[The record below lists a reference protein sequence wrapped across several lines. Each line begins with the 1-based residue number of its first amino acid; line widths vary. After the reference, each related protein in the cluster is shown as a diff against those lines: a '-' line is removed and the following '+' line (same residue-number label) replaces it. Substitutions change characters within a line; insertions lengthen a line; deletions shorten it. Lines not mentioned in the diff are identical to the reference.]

1 MFNINYLINRIFRKI
16 WFYLNINKYVS
27 LGNHSFVDSPIK
39 ITPNCISFGS
49 NVKVFKF
56 SRIEGVTC
64 YNNTKFS
71 PKIIFEN
78 NVSIQQNLHLTCA
91 GLIKIGENTAVAAN
105 VTITDIHHNYDN
117 IDIPIENQDISV
129 DEVIIGK
136 NCKIYNNV
144 IILPGSKIGN
154 HVTVGGNSV
163 VNGIIPDYCVV
174 VGSPAKII
182 KRYNHNKRLW
192 MATDHE
198 GNFI

>member
-1 MFNINYLINRIFRKI
+1 M
-16 WFYLNINKYVS
+16 
-27 LGNHSFVDSPIK
+27 
-39 ITPNCISFGS
+39 
-49 NVKVFKF
+49 
-56 SRIEGVTC
+56 
-64 YNNTKFS
+64 
-71 PKIIFEN
+71 
-78 NVSIQQNLHLTCA
+78 
-91 GLIKIGENTAVAAN
+91 
-105 VTITDIHHNYDN
+105 
-117 IDIPIENQDISV
+117 
-129 DEVIIGK
+129 
-136 NCKIYNNV
+136 